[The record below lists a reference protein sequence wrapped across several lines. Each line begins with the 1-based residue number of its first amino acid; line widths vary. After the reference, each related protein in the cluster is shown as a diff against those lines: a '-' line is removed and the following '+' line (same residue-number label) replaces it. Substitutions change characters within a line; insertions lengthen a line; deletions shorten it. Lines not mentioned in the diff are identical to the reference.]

1 VLTTAKIKIAVAPAA
16 EYENRRLLFE
26 MLNKGFPVE
35 FLAHDG
41 RFEGLQG
48 LIVLAED
55 GELISAATARGIH
68 CYQVRQR
75 EPIASGPQSKVEFG
89 SSPNVPG
96 AFRGAELADASLDK
110 FCPVPQFTET
120 LAAVDGKA
128 VWSLERR
135 GLCECHHV
143 GIELPGFAADDFFHA
158 HFRGARW
165 FALLPLLNFIEGL
178 SGTAGWRKPEPRAVF
193 IIDDPNLHHRSYGYI
208 DFAELAR
215 HAEANNYH
223 ATIATVP
230 LDTWYF
236 DREVAELFRNQ
247 RRRLSMM
254 MHGVNHVADELARKY
269 TEQQAMALLATGL
282 RRIDGLELRAGVK
295 VDRIMAA
302 PHGAF
307 AEGIADPMLRLGYEA
322 GCVSVGSLV
331 RWNPEK
337 RWPAD
342 LGFPIAQAFGQQ
354 GFPVFHRVGTSE
366 TDVRLSAF
374 LGHPV
379 IMATHH
385 QDYVQNFSRIEVLAK
400 VVNDIAPTRWMSIAE
415 ISRTNYLTARADGVL
430 CIKPYTR
437 RLTIPV
443 SQETA
448 VVELEDSAF
457 CAGMTINVRKLIDG
471 PVVTTR
477 GEDLLSCSLKDQ
489 SLEIYIP
496 PKHSIDYRIVDPM
509 PLGLW
514 PVARRLL
521 AEGRDRVKPLLS
533 FASGH

>member
-1 VLTTAKIKIAVAPAA
+1 
-16 EYENRRLLFE
+16 
-26 MLNKGFPVE
+26 MG
-35 FLAHDG
+35 
-41 RFEGLQG
+41 
-48 LIVLAED
+48 
-55 GELISAATARGIH
+55 
-68 CYQVRQR
+68 
-75 EPIASGPQSKVEFG
+75 
-89 SSPNVPG
+89 
-96 AFRGAELADASLDK
+96 
-110 FCPVPQFTET
+110 
-120 LAAVDGKA
+120 
-128 VWSLERR
+128 
-135 GLCECHHV
+135 
-143 GIELPGFAADDFFHA
+143 
-158 HFRGARW
+158 
-165 FALLPLLNFIEGL
+165 
-178 SGTAGWRKPEPRAVF
+178 
-193 IIDDPNLHHRSYGYI
+193 
-208 DFAELAR
+208 
-215 HAEANNYH
+215 
-223 ATIATVP
+223 
-230 LDTWYF
+230 
-236 DREVAELFRNQ
+236 
-247 RRRLSMM
+247 
-254 MHGVNHVADELARKY
+254 
-269 TEQQAMALLATGL
+269 LLATGL

-307 AEGIADPMLRLGYEA
+307 AEAIADPMLRLGYEA

>member
-1 VLTTAKIKIAVAPAA
+1 VLTPAKIKIAVAPAA

-26 MLNKGFPVE
+26 MLSNGFPVE
-35 FLAHDG
+35 FVAYDE
-41 RFEGLQG
+41 RFQGLQG
-48 LIVLAED
+48 LIVFAED

-68 CYQVRQR
+68 CYQVHQR
-75 EPIASGPQSKVEFG
+75 EPIAWGPQSKIEFR
-89 SSPNVPG
+89 SSANVPG
-96 AFRGAELADASLDK
+96 AFRGAELADASLDE
-110 FCPVPQFTET
+110 FSPVAPFTET
-120 LAAVDGKA
+120 LAEVDGKP
-128 VWSLERR
+128 VWSLEHL
-135 GLCECHHV
+135 GDCACHHV
-143 GIELPGFAADDFFHA
+143 GVDLTRFAEGDFFHA

-165 FALLPLLNFIEGL
+165 FALLPLLKFVEGL

-193 IIDDPNLHHRSYGYI
+193 IIDDPNLHYRSYGYI
-208 DFAELAR
+208 DFAELAK

-247 RRRLSMM
+247 RRQLSMM

-269 TEQQAMALLATGL
+269 TEQQAMALLAAGL
-282 RRIDGLELRAGVK
+282 RRIDGLESRAGVE

-307 AEGIADPMLRLGYEA
+307 AEAIADPMLRLGYEA

-342 LGFPIAQAFGQQ
+342 LGFPIAQTLGQQ
-354 GFPVFHRVGTSE
+354 GFPVFHRVGTDE

-385 QDYVQNFSRIEVLAK
+385 QDYVENFSRIEALAK
-400 VVNDIAPTRWMSIAE
+400 IVNEIAPTRWMSIAE
-415 ISRTNYLTARADGVL
+415 ISRTNYLTANADGVL

-443 SQETA
+443 TAET
-448 VVELEDSAF
+448 VEVQLEDSAF
-457 CAGMTINVRKLIDG
+457 CAGTTIDVRKIARKGPAILQPKG
-471 PVVTTR
+471 PVA
-477 GEDLLSCSLKDQ
+477 GNL
-489 SLEIYIP
+489 
-496 PKHSIDYRIVDPM
+496 HS
-509 PLGLW
+509 
-514 PVARRLL
+514 
-521 AEGRDRVKPLLS
+521 AETSD
-533 FASGH
+533 